1 MKFRKSDLRDGDIV
15 TYRSGEKRVV
25 YKNELVEEDRMAA
38 NTLNNYAEN
47 LKDDCGDTE
56 FDIVKVERP
65 RYETVFERKE
75 EILDEAEKRYL
86 RNVIRP
92 FRSKVESI
100 SKQVNYDK
108 TEYIE
113 IELRGMNIAYLPD
126 FEANTMYKNMEVNR
140 EYTLKELGL

>member
-25 YKNELVEEDRMAA
+25 YKNELVEEDRMAV

-56 FDIVKVERP
+56 CDIVKVERP
-65 RYETVFERKE
+65 HYETVFERKE

-86 RNVIRP
+86 RSVIRP

-113 IELRGMNIAYLPD
+113 IELSDMNTAYLPD